1 MMAERYP
8 RLRLRGIPESRVL
21 REGRPFHPRRQLLAR
36 EVFRIVFYLPHDHPD
51 IASGVS
57 QALARYIQAVGEGP
71 KSIHD
76 VSVSHDEGGLLT
88 PERWELVRHLLQD
101 TRRWSYP
108 EDYEAW
114 EQREIEKR
122 RFERGLLFTG
132 GFGIRN
138 GYEFE
143 YKARIPWRSAA
154 ENTSASILMATLPL
168 DYLEE
173 HGPDRLR
180 QLALDM
186 ASSLSFST
194 GHAGLALRL
203 YGALPSTA
211 AAFRTEL
218 LRYPGID
225 LREAWGFPERVGS
238 QVDGVHWLNFLG
250 PPVLSRVEGS
260 KVLLSRPLV
269 DGAVV
274 VQFDAERAMVSL
286 GERPETGPAVT
297 GKSFL
302 AYHQLARVLEPLLE
316 PLPSGRHG
324 EPRHTSLFL
333 TESEVYRWWRRFLD

>member
-1 MMAERYP
+1 MMGERYP
-8 RLRLRGIPESRVL
+8 RLRLRGIPGGS
-21 REGRPFHPRRQLLAR
+21 FHPRRQLLAR

-88 PERWELVRHLLQD
+88 PERWDLVRHLLQD

-108 EDYEAW
+108 EDYEPW

-143 YKARIPWRSAA
+143 YRARIPWRPAA
-154 ENTSASILMATLPL
+154 ENSSASVLIATLPL
-168 DYLEE
+168 DYIEE
-173 HGPDRLR
+173 HGPGRMS
-180 QLALDM
+180 QLVLDM
-186 ASSLSFST
+186 ASPLSFST

-238 QVDGVHWLNFLG
+238 HVDGVHWLNFLG
-250 PPVLSRVEGS
+250 PPVLSRIEGS
-260 KVLLSRPLV
+260 TDLRSRLNANGV
-269 DGAVV
+269 AVV
-274 VQFDAERAMVSL
+274 RFDAERAMIAL
-286 GERPETGPAVT
+286 GEHPETGSFMME
-297 GKSFL
+297 KSFS
-302 AYHQLARVLEPLLE
+302 AYHQFARLLEPLLE

-324 EPRHTSLFL
+324 APRPTSLFL
-333 TESEVYRWWRRFLD
+333 TENEVYRWWRRFLD